1 MPELCRSRAE
11 LLRGGSDGCV
21 EKGLPWKS
29 SSLSGSAVTAPM
41 VRRGGRLR
49 FGVPVGSDVSGSVPR
64 GGGCVVLCRVKLG
77 ASLFQAR
84 LNHPG
89 SGTRSHALAGLGLVP
104 GMGHKERGWA
114 GGSWAGGPSLPGLC
128 PVDGDGEGSPFT
140 WGWNVHLSMAGRRG
154 TGHPCLLLP
163 VGSRLAGLCAQ
174 GARCSSVVLGQPLP
188 GLSGA
193 LCACTDGSRRD
204 HPSCGWW
211 KRGDTLPCHLYP
223 RAGFLLAVT
232 GSRALVL
239 PSGMELWGC
248 SLWLGFSLA
257 SSPPEQRPPAHPGS
271 GLGAMSS
278 TLWDKGDGNLP

>member
-41 VRRGGRLR
+41 VRPGGRLR
-49 FGVPVGSDVSGSVPR
+49 FGVPVGSDVSGSVPG

-89 SGTRSHALAGLGLVP
+89 SGTRSHALAGLGLVTVT
-104 GMGHKERGWA
+104 GMGHKELGWA
-114 GGSWAGGPSLPGLC
+114 GGSWAGGSSLPGLC
-128 PVDGDGEGSPFT
+128 HVDGDGEGSPFT

-154 TGHPCLLLP
+154 TGHPCPLLP
-163 VGSRLAGLCAQ
+163 VGPRLAGLCAQ
-174 GARCSSVVLGQPLP
+174 GARAALSCWDNPSRGSLELCVPVVMATGGTILP
-188 GLSGA
+188 VGG
-193 LCACTDGSRRD
+193 G
-204 HPSCGWW
+204 

-223 RAGFLLAVT
+223 RAGSCWLSQGAGLLFYPLAWSC
-232 GSRALVL
+232 GGAA
-239 PSGMELWGC
+239 SG
-248 SLWLGFSLA
+248 
-257 SSPPEQRPPAHPGS
+257 
-271 GLGAMSS
+271 
-278 TLWDKGDGNLP
+278 